1 MKKEIKTIELLAPA
15 KNLATGIAAINAG
28 ADALYIGASK
38 FGARTAAFNSLKEI
52 EKLIEYAH
60 QFRVKVYVTVNTILR
75 DEELKEANDLIWN
88 LYNLK
93 ADGVIIQDMGILE
106 MDLPPIQLIASTQ
119 TDNYLLERIKF
130 LEGVGFKRVI
140 LARELSL
147 NQIKEIRENTNL
159 ELESFVHGALCVGF
173 SGRCYLSSYLSERS
187 ANRGEC
193 IQACRLPYTLID
205 GDNNTI
211 AKNKP
216 LLCLKDFNLSN
227 NLEELIE
234 AGVTSFKI
242 EGRLKDE
249 DYVSN
254 IVSYYNKKLNEIIFK
269 RNDLKRSSLGNVYL
283 GFEPDLEKTF
293 NRTYTT
299 YFLKRRQKDVL
310 SNSPKSVGKLL
321 GKIREVFNDY
331 FTLDK
336 EIEISNGDG
345 LCFFDRDNSLI
356 GSNVNG
362 FSKGKIFLND
372 MTGIVKGQEIYR
384 NTDTKFLKSLKT
396 ERKIP
401 LMFLF
406 KEEKDGFSLTIKD
419 EDGNQATS
427 NIKIS
432 KEEAKKK
439 NSAQE
444 ILINQLSKLGET
456 IYTVKE
462 TNIKWKKS
470 YFIPISK
477 INEMRRM
484 AIESISLERENNYK
498 IEKFK
503 IKDNKIPF
511 IEKNLSYE
519 WNVSN
524 KLAEQFYKKHEVDSI
539 EPAFEIKKGNKVMT
553 TKYCL
558 KHYFGFCPKEGK
570 TAKEPLYLINEKGQ
584 KFLLKFNCIDC
595 QMEIYITEGNLY

>member
-1 MKKEIKTIELLAPA
+1 MEKQIREIELLAPA
-15 KNLATGIAAINAG
+15 KNLITGIAAINAG
-28 ADALYIGASK
+28 ADAIYIGASK
-38 FGARTAAFNSLKEI
+38 FGARTAAANPLEEI
-52 EKLIEYAH
+52 GKLIEYAH
-60 QFRVKVYVTVNTILR
+60 QFKVKIYVTVNTILL
-75 DEELKEANDLIWN
+75 DEELKEANDLIWS

-93 ADGVIIQDMGILE
+93 ADGIIIQDMGILE

-130 LEGVGFKRVI
+130 LEEVGFKRVI

-147 NQIKEIRENTNL
+147 EQIKEIRKNTNL

-173 SGRCYLSSYLSERS
+173 SGRCYLSSCLSGRS

-205 GDNNTI
+205 GDNNVI

-216 LLCLKDFNLSN
+216 LLCLKDFNLSD

-254 IVSYYNKKLNEIIFK
+254 VVSYYNNKLNEIISK
-269 RNDLKRSSLGNVYL
+269 RKDLKRSSLGSVSL
-283 GFEPDLEKTF
+283 RFEPDLEKTF

-299 YFLKRRQKDVL
+299 YFLKGRQKDIL
-310 SNSPKSVGKLL
+310 SNSSKSVGKLL
-321 GKIREVFNDY
+321 GKVKEVFNDY
-331 FTLDK
+331 FILDK
-336 EIEISNGDG
+336 EIEINNGDG
-345 LCFFDRDNSLI
+345 LCFFDRNNNLI
-356 GSNVNG
+356 GSNVNS

-372 MTGIVKGQEIYR
+372 MTGVEKSQEIYR
-384 NTDTKFLKSLKT
+384 NTDVKFLKSIKT

-406 KEEKDGFSLTIKD
+406 KEEKDGFSLTIKG

-427 NIKIS
+427 KIKIEKREAEK
-432 KEEAKKK
+432 KEKV
-439 NSAQE
+439 QE
-444 ILINQLSKLGET
+444 NIVNQLSKLGET
-456 IYTVKE
+456 IYSTKE
-462 TNIKWKKS
+462 IKIEWKKP
-470 YFIPISK
+470 YFIPVSK
-477 INEMRRM
+477 INEIRRE
-484 AIESISLERENNYK
+484 AIEKISLERKNNYK
-498 IEKFK
+498 IEEFK
-503 IKDNKIPF
+503 IKSNRIPF
-511 IEKNLSYE
+511 FEKNLSYE

-524 KLAEQFYKKHEVDSI
+524 KLASQFYKKNGVDSI
-539 EPAFEIKKGNKVMT
+539 EPAFEIKKGSKIMT
-553 TKYCL
+553 TKHCL
-558 KHYFGFCPKEGK
+558 KHYFGFCPKDGK
-570 TAKEPLYLINEKGQ
+570 IVKDPLYLINEKGQ

-595 QMEIYITEGNLY
+595 QMEIYIVEK